1 MKIEATKDSFHDNIF
16 YFTYDA
22 LEGDSAVI
30 DFGDGE
36 SKPIFPPRGQVTHQY
51 DRDGKY
57 TVKVSQG
64 KKSLATAT
72 VTAKSGNAKVV

>member
-16 YFTYDA
+16 YFTYDE
-22 LEGDSAVI
+22 LEGDSAEI

-36 SKPIFPPRGQVTHQY
+36 TTKVFPPRGQITHQFKP
-51 DRDGKY
+51 GKY
-57 TVKVSQG
+57 TVKISQG

-72 VTAKSGNAKVV
+72 VTAKAGNSEVDK